1 MLWRIARAQA
11 YPTRPVRI
19 LVGFAAGGGG
29 DILARLRTPLL
40 MGISTKVEFPVA
52 HKWAGRTRTSNQ
64 TGTQTCAVMRNR
76 ACGGS
81 PPREFFPSHTRPL
94 WLKSP
99 KPWRGGLLKV
109 GWCS

>member
-81 PPREFFPSHTRPL
+81 PPGWVFPWQPPPP
-94 WLKSP
+94 WLNVHNP
-99 KPWRGGLLKV
+99 
-109 GWCS
+109 